1 MFIIQKILFFLFCL
15 STLNIGKHIFNLIL
29 ELRKEQPERIKVTKK
44 ELFILGLSISYILTI
59 IFTGFK

>member
-15 STLNIGKHIFNLIL
+15 STLNIGKHIINLIL
-29 ELRKEQPERIKVTKK
+29 ELRKEQPERIRFTKK